1 MFDRRVSMAY
11 KDLIQERK
19 KDNLQLKKKNKFLI
33 NLKKINY
40 KGRNNIFD
48 DNKQNFYTTFSKS
61 NNSLEELGNK
71 NNKIILTPLSQKE
84 NKNYLNN
91 IYENYKNNDLIKN
104 EIKLNKEEK
113 INSIYEENNFS
124 FSKQINSQCDI
135 NLFNGE
141 KLKKLIQRK
150 KNKSD
155 ELEKKITK
163 FMKKN

>member
-19 KDNLQLKKKNKFLI
+19 KDNLQLKKKNNFLI

-91 IYENYKNNDLIKN
+91 IYENYKNNDLKKM
-104 EIKLNKEEK
+104 KLN
-113 INSIYEENNFS
+113 
-124 FSKQINSQCDI
+124 
-135 NLFNGE
+135 
-141 KLKKLIQRK
+141 
-150 KNKSD
+150 
-155 ELEKKITK
+155 
-163 FMKKN
+163 